1 MKQNKGI
8 PWWIVILSYIFFW
21 PAGVAMTMINIF
33 GSGEPGQAGRPGRTR
48 VRNAGYSFENPP
60 VETPYR
66 SSDDEI
72 GGRLRPAAEFRKTM
86 RESVDELEKKPREK
100 GRILRSIGIALGIV
114 GMMASTATFFGG
126 LNDSDGFFHSLMT
139 ASIVFSSIGAPGL
152 ALAFWGNS
160 ILGKSRRYR
169 QYAQMIGQ
177 SKEVSIDRL
186 AGAMGVSYDKACSD
200 LAAMVGSGYLE
211 GYYLDNERRV
221 VATGKLGGER
231 STTSSYYDQSA
242 VGGQPGGER
251 TEKPKSELSPADRMR
266 MINGEIVHPEVSKK
280 IMRLETLTR
289 RIYSYTEMYPD
300 KEKNARSFKERYLP
314 KTLSILES
322 YARFEQ
328 SGSSGE
334 NVRAAMQDVEA
345 VLDVLIGCFEK
356 QLDMLYMDEALN
368 VTTDIEVLER
378 MMSGDGLKDSPFA
391 ALYREQAQEE

>member
-1 MKQNKGI
+1 MKQKKGF
-8 PWWIVILSYIFFW
+8 PWWAVVVGYIVAW
-21 PAGVAMTMINIF
+21 PVGLVMTMINIF
-33 GSGEPGQAGRPGRTR
+33 GSDESQTERNSRTR
-48 VRNAGYSFENPP
+48 VRQAGYSFERQP

-72 GGRLRPAAEFRKTM
+72 GGRLRPAAEFRRTM
-86 RESVDELEKKPREK
+86 RESTEELEKKPKEK
-100 GRILRSIGIALGIV
+100 GRVMRSIGIALGIFGAV
-114 GMMASTATFFGG
+114 VSTASFFSNVGY
-126 LNDSDGFFHSLMT
+126 DGFFSALMQ
-139 ASIVFSSIGAPGL
+139 ASIAFTTIGAPGL

-160 ILGKSRRYR
+160 ILGKSRRYHM
-169 QYAQMIGQ
+169 YAQMIGS

-200 LAAMVGSGYLE
+200 LRDMLGGGYLE
-211 GYYLDNERRV
+211 GYYLDVERRV
-221 VATGKLGGER
+221 VTTERLKGDTFNYRGSLGGQAE
-231 STTSSYYDQSA
+231 
-242 VGGQPGGER
+242 GEGD
-251 TEKPKSELSPADRMR
+251 KPEQKENPADRMR
-266 MINGEIVHPEVSKK
+266 MINGEIIHPEVSRK

-289 RIYSYTEMYPD
+289 RIYSYTEMYPE

-368 VTTDIEVLER
+368 VTADIDVLER

-391 ALYREQAQEE
+391 ELYRQEQGE